1 MAGINCFIKYNLIF
15 FIILISSM
23 AFSADKKAPLFALFS
38 IDGSLVSLSSEIE
51 KNDVL
56 IVFFAGYCIPCRKE
70 IPELVK
76 LHEKYSNSFNLL
88 FINIDK
94 EGKPEAERI
103 LGELGVTN
111 YTCLLDMYQ
120 LTIKKYS
127 QSLTIP
133 AFFLVDKNGKIKFQ
147 SIGYKPESIKSFEK
161 YIKKI
166 YK

>member
-1 MAGINCFIKYNLIF
+1 
-15 FIILISSM
+15 M